1 MGAEPLRVLQGGGA
15 PRGWEKLWAKDVW
28 GQTELPHGDLASMY
42 RGEEFIRF
50 ERIAQPWLKEAAKR
64 WARMRLL
71 ADTSPRTM
79 SAYLVGVRRFSEWLA
94 EHAPEVSMPAGLS
107 RAVLEDYMLW
117 VRHESP
123 WKPATRSQRLLAV
136 RLLLEEQRED
146 GLAGLPAGAV
156 IHGAELPR
164 VDPGLPK
171 TLPGEVF
178 AQWIEPANLALLDER
193 DRTIVLVL
201 AFCGFRVSSVVTL
214 MRGCVEL
221 GSDGHPYLRYFN
233 VKASREA
240 MLPIPPL
247 LAEQLRR
254 QEAHLAERYPDTE
267 WLFPSRLRRGAK
279 RGAFHID
286 PGTINLVVE
295 RYVRRAEICTA
306 EGKLALDI
314 YPHLFRH
321 NVGTSMVNDNIPLT
335 VIQEVLDH
343 GSIEMTARYA
353 RLRDETVKQAVRRW
367 HERVNI
373 RGERIALPVDGPLEQ
388 AAWMKERIAR
398 AKQALPNGYCGLPLV
413 QTCPHPNACLSCESF
428 LTDGSFRAVHQQ
440 HQAET
445 RRLLEKARKQGNVR
459 LVEVLGRDEQS
470 LTRILDGLDQ
480 IEAEHADSGGEL
492 DLRDLAAPGQTEG
505 SDDR

>member
-1 MGAEPLRVLQGGGA
+1 MGAEPLRVLQGGGS

-71 ADTSPRTM
+71 VDTSPRTM
-79 SAYLVGVRRFSEWLA
+79 SAYLVGVRYFSEWLA
-94 EHAPEVSMPAGLS
+94 ENAPEVSMPAALS

-123 WKPATRSQRLLAV
+123 WKPATRNQRLLAV
-136 RLLLEEQRED
+136 RLLLEAQRDD

-156 IHGAELPR
+156 IHAGELPR
-164 VDPGLPK
+164 IGYQLPK
-171 TLPGEVF
+171 ALPGEVF
-178 AQWIEPANLALLDER
+178 AQWIDPANLALLDER

-201 AFCGFRVSSVVTL
+201 AFSGFRVSSVVTL
-214 MRGCVEL
+214 TRDCVEL

-233 VKASREA
+233 VKGSREA

-247 LAEQLRR
+247 LAEQLGR
-254 QEAHLAERYPDTE
+254 QQAFLAERFPDTG

-286 PGTINLVVE
+286 PGTVNLVVE
-295 RYVRRAEICTA
+295 RYVRRAEIRTA
-306 EGKLALDI
+306 RGKLALDVH
-314 YPHLFRH
+314 PHLFRH
-321 NVGTSMVNDNIPLT
+321 HLGTSMVNDNIPLT
-335 VIQEVLDH
+335 VIQDVLDH

-353 RLRDETVKQAVRRW
+353 RMRDETVRQAVRRW

-413 QTCPHPNACLSCESF
+413 QSCPHPNACLNCESF
-428 LTDGSFRAVHQQ
+428 PTDGSFRAVHDQQ
-440 HQAET
+440 QAET
-445 RRLLEKARKQGNVR
+445 RRLLEKARKNNNLR
-459 LVEVLGRDEQS
+459 LIEVLERDERS
-470 LTRILDGLDQ
+470 LLRILERLDA
-480 IEAEHADSGGEL
+480 IEADHAGSEEL
-492 DLRDLAAPGQTEG
+492 DLRKLAAPDQSEG
-505 SDDR
+505 G